1 MKAAWGSLRGKE
13 REEVSRD
20 ECVKQ
25 AHSLL
30 HYLNLKKAR
39 KGGTDL

>member
-1 MKAAWGSLRGKE
+1 MKAEGGCLRGKE
-13 REEVSRD
+13 REKVSRD

-39 KGGTDL
+39 KGGIHL